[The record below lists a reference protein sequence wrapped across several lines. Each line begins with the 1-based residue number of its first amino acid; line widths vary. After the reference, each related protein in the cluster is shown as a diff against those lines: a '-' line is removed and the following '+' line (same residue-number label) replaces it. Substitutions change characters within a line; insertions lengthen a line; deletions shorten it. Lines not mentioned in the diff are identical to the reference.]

1 MRIRA
6 VTPRGADATGAKAG
20 REVIGPVSMIR
31 IAVAAAVAAL
41 LLVGHA
47 YAQTEGSD
55 DATAVKRSRAQVA
68 QSSRTTVVVTPRR
81 RQLSPD
87 ARRHC
92 EAWLEQEYRV
102 SGTVIVPRQ
111 RCWWQ

>member
-1 MRIRA
+1 
-6 VTPRGADATGAKAG
+6 
-20 REVIGPVSMIR
+20 MIR

-47 YAQTEGSD
+47 YAQSEGD
-55 DATAVKRSRAQVA
+55 VAATAAKRAQVA
-68 QSSRTTVVVTPRR
+68 QSRTSIVVTPRR
-81 RQLSPD
+81 RQLPPD
-87 ARRHC
+87 AKRHC

>member
-1 MRIRA
+1 M
-6 VTPRGADATGAKAG
+6 
-20 REVIGPVSMIR
+20 IGPVSLIR

-41 LLVGHA
+41 LLAGHA
-47 YAQTEGSD
+47 YAQTGD
-55 DATAVKRSRAQVA
+55 DAAPAKRAQVA
-68 QSSRTTVVVTPRR
+68 QSRTTIVVTPRR
-81 RQLSPD
+81 QRLSPD
-87 ARRHC
+87 AKRHC

>member
-1 MRIRA
+1 M
-6 VTPRGADATGAKAG
+6 
-20 REVIGPVSMIR
+20 IGPVSLIR

-41 LLVGHA
+41 LLAGHA
-47 YAQTEGSD
+47 YAQTGD
-55 DATAVKRSRAQVA
+55 DATPDNKRSRAQVA
-68 QSSRTTVVVTPRR
+68 QSRTTIVVTPRR

-87 ARRHC
+87 AKRHC

>member
-1 MRIRA
+1 
-6 VTPRGADATGAKAG
+6 
-20 REVIGPVSMIR
+20 MIR

-47 YAQTEGSD
+47 YAQTAD
-55 DATAVKRSRAQVA
+55 DAAPVRRAQVA
-68 QSSRTTVVVTPRR
+68 QSRTSIVVTPRR
-81 RQLSPD
+81 QRLSPD
-87 ARRHC
+87 AKRHC
-92 EAWLEQEYRV
+92 EAWLEREYRV